1 LEIGVTGDDG
11 KSLPVKV
18 ANNHDGTYTVEYTPT
33 TPGDYEVG
41 VKLYKKYARP
51 HTHMTRTG
59 TNGDKIVW

>member
-51 HTHMTRTG
+51 HTHMARHDTHEDER
-59 TNGDKIVW
+59 